1 MNRYSSDCLI
11 SDGTCD
17 KIDLDFSEVRPGWIN
32 PNISVLDNTDST
44 SGLNIY
50 ETTLNWD
57 SSIDPSNFGTKG
69 CGPKWIEGQW
79 RKVTFDAN
87 TNIINEQPLSH
98 ESRKIGVQPLQP
110 DNSPTIWE
118 NLIPKVW
125 SGGGI
130 NES

>member
-1 MNRYSSDCLI
+1 MILWNI
-11 SDGTCD
+11 PD

-32 PNISVLDNTDST
+32 PNINISVVNTDST

-50 ETTLNWD
+50 ETTLGWG
-57 SSIDPSNFGTKG
+57 SIDPSNFGTKG

-79 RKVTFDAN
+79 RKGTFDAN
-87 TNIINEQPLSH
+87 TNTISNESPLSH
-98 ESRKIGVQPLQP
+98 ESRKIGVQPLSP

-125 SGGGI
+125 
-130 NES
+130 EALVE